1 MGTGTSAVVSQPRR
15 RSSIDEAQALVGM
28 WRSSGEGKE
37 SWCRARGLK
46 RSTLWS
52 CLKRVAHAEQV
63 ASGVPA
69 AGFIAMEARAPS
81 SEPAATAP
89 SLVVEVAGG
98 LRIIG
103 LDVTGAVAVVQ
114 ALRASAS

>member
-1 MGTGTSAVVSQPRR
+1 MGTGTAAVVSQTRR
-15 RSSIDEAQALVGM
+15 RCSIDEAQALVWM

-52 CLKRVAHAEQV
+52 CLKRVAHAERV

-69 AGFIAMEARAPS
+69 AGFIAVEPRAPS
-81 SEPAATAP
+81 PEPLAAAHT
-89 SLVVEVAGG
+89 LVVEVAGV
-98 LRIIG
+98 RIIG

-114 ALRASAS
+114 ALRASMS

>member
-1 MGTGTSAVVSQPRR
+1 
-15 RSSIDEAQALVGM
+15 M

-52 CLKRVAHAEQV
+52 CLKRVAHAERV
-63 ASGVPA
+63 ASGVSA
-69 AGFIAMEARAPS
+69 SEFIAMEVRAPS
-81 SEPAATAP
+81 PEPAATAHA
-89 SLVVEVAGG
+89 LVVEVAGG

-114 ALRASAS
+114 ALRASMS